1 METIKKQLIDIS
13 SYASTNDGVKKLFDD
28 NLQLSI
34 NVVNECLTLDD
45 KYLAEIFGKDEYNTG
60 FMMITK
66 LSLHLLSNIKNLKVL
81 GCDHLYRIGLLT
93 IKIMHNEYIYKS
105 MENFYDAFFRYRF
118 QSNNLTECLLEHI
131 QNITDSSLIRIICSW
146 LDIVVH
152 YQRVIRKGSV
162 DLEYSYFDPRKII
175 SECIIKQIYN
185 LPSNLRL
192 RGSFL
197 FYLTFIPYPHINDD
211 EKLASICRQHILSQ
225 MKDLNEWNSDTV
237 HCVMG
242 NICLITNHYAKQFKD
257 DIEYSQ
263 SLLRI
268 VTHTKF
274 HQSLVSTWTNDKT
287 ILIHTIIE
295 YFYENIDN
303 NEKMKVILSSG
314 IDQLQ
319 KLYENIKCE
328 STKMK
333 LCYLILVS
341 TNEESKV
348 SDTIL
353 LACFQYINNL
363 YIITQNQDTKPREQY
378 DFLPVL
384 KKACRY
390 DSIKDAIIRLNK
402 INELVDLIR
411 HHSDVVCDILALLST
426 KSDAQKILQTNHTFF
441 CYMASRNWNDQVALS
456 CSNTEL
462 AKRIKT
468 HLQESYH
475 NILILNECNDD
486 MEKEKLI
493 LSCEFMI
500 VCLTNDYHE
509 FQSELVL
516 VYKNQKCTDTAKD
529 LYKACKENEISKMKE
544 YLQNIDIRI
553 LNERISNGSTS
564 LHIAS
569 YNGHNEIVRLLLK
582 AGASRTI
589 RNWPYELTPYEEA
602 RTQSTKDLFRIK
614 LDQDKSDHFI
624 NNDVYIEWMTTSRNP
639 GQKRTYL
646 RQKLNQLKT
655 YKNNNVGDIYR
666 ELVERMYAYIDT
678 LSLTNNMKQI
688 AQQYFVE
695 MRETLDPVYIIK
707 AYTSGTGFHKYYNEF
722 IAQHAIDFFDPF
734 SIDIHIDYNIVKCL
748 MTSIAIIMYSESFYK
763 YQYCGQTY
771 RGMTITEKD
780 LYKYVVRSKIMNKSF
795 LSTSKSKEIAEVFSG
810 CIQEHLSI
818 QATDIAAFCTY
829 IIKNSETALDLEKIS
844 EFGEAESEV
853 LILPFSI
860 FEVKRVQR
868 SSTNRVH
875 IELEEVSDE
884 FS

>member
-1 METIKKQLIDIS
+1 
-13 SYASTNDGVKKLFDD
+13 
-28 NLQLSI
+28 
-34 NVVNECLTLDD
+34 
-45 KYLAEIFGKDEYNTG
+45 
-60 FMMITK
+60 
-66 LSLHLLSNIKNLKVL
+66 
-81 GCDHLYRIGLLT
+81 
-93 IKIMHNEYIYKS
+93 
-105 MENFYDAFFRYRF
+105 
-118 QSNNLTECLLEHI
+118 
-131 QNITDSSLIRIICSW
+131 
-146 LDIVVH
+146 
-152 YQRVIRKGSV
+152 
-162 DLEYSYFDPRKII
+162 II

-185 LPSNLRL
+185 LPNNLRL

-225 MKDLNEWNSDTV
+225 MKDLNEWTSDTV
-237 HCVMG
+237 HYVMG
-242 NICLITNHYAKQFKD
+242 SICLITKYYAKQFKD

-263 SLLRI
+263 SLLSI

-319 KLYENIKCE
+319 ILYENIKCG
-328 STKMK
+328 STKMN

-341 TNEESKV
+341 TNEESRV
-348 SDTIL
+348 SEEIL
-353 LACFQYINNL
+353 LAFFQYIDNPS
-363 YIITQNQDTKPREQY
+363 IIRSRQDIKPREQN
-378 DFLPVL
+378 DFLQVL

-390 DSIKDAIIRLNK
+390 DSIKDAVIRLNK
-402 INELVDLIR
+402 INEL
-411 HHSDVVCDILALLST
+411 
-426 KSDAQKILQTNHTFF
+426 
-441 CYMASRNWNDQVALS
+441 DQVALS
-456 CSNTEL
+456 CCNTEL

-475 NILILNECNDD
+475 NILILNECDDD

-500 VCLTNDYHE
+500 VCLTNDYHQ

-516 VYKNQKCTDTAKD
+516 VYKNQVTIVPIVFEDETKYCPEEPFLKFFLEKYSPLLIRANINELSNSLAHQIKSARQIHVQLFPSSFNTINNLNELIADSVKCTDTAKD
-529 LYKACKENEISKMKE
+529 LYKACKENEISKTKE
-544 YLQNIDIRI
+544 YLQNIDIKI
-553 LNERISNGSTS
+553 LNQRISNGSTS

-589 RNWPYELTPYEEA
+589 RNWSYELTPYEEA
-602 RTQSTKDLFRIK
+602 RTQNTKDLFRIK
-614 LDQDKSDHFI
+614 LDKGTSDHFI

-639 GQKRTYL
+639 AQKRTYL
-646 RQKLNQLKT
+646 REKLNQLKA

-666 ELVERMYAYIDT
+666 ELVRRMNAYIDT

-688 AQQYFVE
+688 AQQYFLE
-695 MRETLDPVYIIK
+695 MQETLDPVYIIK

-734 SIDIHIDYNIVKCL
+734 SIDIHIDYSIVKYL
-748 MTSIAIIMYSESFYK
+748 TTSIAIIMYSESFYK
-763 YQYCGQTY
+763 YRYCGQTY

-780 LYKYVVRSKIMNKSF
+780 LYKYVVNSKIMNKSF
-795 LSTSKSKEIAEVFSG
+795 LSTSKSKETAEVFSG
-810 CIQEHLSI
+810 CVQEQLPIQTLNE

-860 FEVKRVQR
+860 FGVKSVQR
-868 SSTNRVH
+868 LSTNRVH

>member
-1 METIKKQLIDIS
+1 
-13 SYASTNDGVKKLFDD
+13 
-28 NLQLSI
+28 
-34 NVVNECLTLDD
+34 
-45 KYLAEIFGKDEYNTG
+45 
-60 FMMITK
+60 MITK
-66 LSLHLLSNIKNLKVL
+66 LSLHLLSNIKNLKAL
-81 GCDHLYRIGLLT
+81 EYDHLYRISLLT
-93 IKIMHNEYIYKS
+93 IKIMHNQHIRTC

-118 QSNNLTECLLEHI
+118 ESNNLTECLLEHI
-131 QNITDSSLIRIICSW
+131 QNITDSSLIRIVCSW

-152 YQRVIRKGSV
+152 YQHVIRKGSV

-185 LPSNLRL
+185 LPNNLRL

-225 MKDLNEWNSDTV
+225 MKDLNEWTSDTV

-242 NICLITNHYAKQFKD
+242 SICLIAKHYAKQFKD

-268 VTHTKF
+268 VTHKKF

-295 YFYENIDN
+295 YFYENIVN
-303 NEKMKVILSSG
+303 NEKMEVTLSSA

-319 KLYENIKCE
+319 ELYENVKRR

-390 DSIKDAIIRLNK
+390 DSIKDAVIRLNK
-402 INELVDLIR
+402 INKLVNLIR
-411 HHSDVVCDILALLST
+411 HHSDV
-426 KSDAQKILQTNHTFF
+426 
-441 CYMASRNWNDQVALS
+441 DQVALS
-456 CSNTEL
+456 CSDIEL
-462 AKRIKT
+462 AKRIQT
-468 HLQESYH
+468 HLQIADH
-475 NILILNECNDD
+475 NILILNNCNDD

-493 LSCEFMI
+493 LSCKFMI
-500 VCLTNDYHE
+500 VCLTNDYHK
-509 FQSELVL
+509 FQSELIL
-516 VYKNQKCTDTAKD
+516 VYKNQVTTVPIVFEDEKTYCPKEPFLKFFLEKYSSSLIRANINELSDSLTYEIEAARRRHVQPLLLSINTSNNSNEMIADSGKCTDTAKD
-529 LYKACKENEISKMKE
+529 LYKACKDNEISKMKE
-544 YLQNIDIRI
+544 YLQNIDIKI
-553 LNERISNGSTS
+553 LNERISNGSTP
-564 LHIAS
+564 LHIAA

-589 RNWPYELTPYEEA
+589 RNRPYKLTPYEEA

-614 LDQDKSDHFI
+614 LDQDKSDRFI
-624 NNDVYIEWMTTSRNP
+624 SNDVYIEWMTTSRNP
-639 GQKRTYL
+639 AQKRIYL
-646 RQKLNQLKT
+646 REKLNQLKA
-655 YKNNNVGDIYR
+655 YKNKDVDDVYK

-734 SIDIHIDYNIVKCL
+734 SIDIHIDYSLVKCL
-748 MTSIAIIMYSESFYK
+748 MTATAIVMCSKRFYK
-763 YQYCGQTY
+763 YRYCGQTY

-810 CIQEHLSI
+810 CVQEQLPIQT
-818 QATDIAAFCTY
+818 TDIAAFCTY

-860 FEVKRVQR
+860 FEVKSVQR
-868 SSTNRVH
+868 LSTNRVH

>member
-1 METIKKQLIDIS
+1 
-13 SYASTNDGVKKLFDD
+13 
-28 NLQLSI
+28 
-34 NVVNECLTLDD
+34 
-45 KYLAEIFGKDEYNTG
+45 
-60 FMMITK
+60 
-66 LSLHLLSNIKNLKVL
+66 
-81 GCDHLYRIGLLT
+81 
-93 IKIMHNEYIYKS
+93 
-105 MENFYDAFFRYRF
+105 
-118 QSNNLTECLLEHI
+118 
-131 QNITDSSLIRIICSW
+131 
-146 LDIVVH
+146 
-152 YQRVIRKGSV
+152 
-162 DLEYSYFDPRKII
+162 
-175 SECIIKQIYN
+175 
-185 LPSNLRL
+185 
-192 RGSFL
+192 
-197 FYLTFIPYPHINDD
+197 
-211 EKLASICRQHILSQ
+211 
-225 MKDLNEWNSDTV
+225 
-237 HCVMG
+237 
-242 NICLITNHYAKQFKD
+242 
-257 DIEYSQ
+257 
-263 SLLRI
+263 
-268 VTHTKF
+268 THTKF

-734 SIDIHIDYNIVKCL
+734 IIDIHIDYSIVKCL
-748 MTSIAIIMYSESFYK
+748 MTATAIIMCSKRFYK
-763 YQYCGQTY
+763 YRYCGQTY

-780 LYKYVVRSKIMNKSF
+780 LYKYVVKSKIMNKSF

-860 FEVKRVQR
+860 FEVKSVQR
-868 SSTNRVH
+868 LSTNKVH

>member
-1 METIKKQLIDIS
+1 
-13 SYASTNDGVKKLFDD
+13 
-28 NLQLSI
+28 
-34 NVVNECLTLDD
+34 
-45 KYLAEIFGKDEYNTG
+45 
-60 FMMITK
+60 MMI
-66 LSLHLLSNIKNLKVL
+66 
-81 GCDHLYRIGLLT
+81 D
-93 IKIMHNEYIYKS
+93 
-105 MENFYDAFFRYRF
+105 
-118 QSNNLTECLLEHI
+118 
-131 QNITDSSLIRIICSW
+131 
-146 LDIVVH
+146 
-152 YQRVIRKGSV
+152 
-162 DLEYSYFDPRKII
+162 
-175 SECIIKQIYN
+175 
-185 LPSNLRL
+185 RL

-225 MKDLNEWNSDTV
+225 MKDLNEWTSDTV
-237 HCVMG
+237 HCAMG
-242 NICLITNHYAKQFKD
+242 NICLITKHYAKQFKD

-263 SLLRI
+263 SLLSI

-303 NEKMKVILSSG
+303 NEKMKVILSSA

-319 KLYENIKCE
+319 KLYENVKYR
-328 STKMK
+328 STKMN
-333 LCYLILVS
+333 LCCLILAS

-348 SDTIL
+348 CDEIL
-353 LACFQYINNL
+353 LTCFEHIKHI
-363 YIITQNQDTKPREQY
+363 YIITQNQYIEFRKPN
-378 DFLPVL
+378 DFLQVL

-402 INELVDLIR
+402 INELVDLIPR
-411 HHSDVVCDILALLST
+411 HSDAVWDILALLST
-426 KSDAQKILQTNHTFF
+426 KRDAQKILRTNHKFID
-441 CYMASRNWNDQVALS
+441 YMTSENRNVENERSLQILRQNITCSDDPNIHWVIQRQKYGEIQLEVREPYVVLLPRLSMKDQGVLS
-456 CSNTEL
+456 CSNTDL
-462 AKRIKT
+462 AKRLKT
-468 HLQESYH
+468 HLQGADH

-493 LSCEFMI
+493 LSCQFMI
-500 VCLTNDYHE
+500 VCLTDDYHE
-509 FQSELVL
+509 LQSELIL
-516 VYKNQKCTDTAKD
+516 VYKNQVPIVPIVFEDEKTYCPKEPFLKFFLEKYSSSLIRANINELSDSLAYKIKYSRQRHVKPLLCSFNTSNNLNERITDSVKCTYTAKD

-553 LNERISNGSTS
+553 LNERISNERILNERISNGSTP

-589 RNWPYELTPYEEA
+589 RNRPYKLTPYEEA

-614 LDQDKSDHFI
+614 LDQGKSDRFI
-624 NNDVYIEWMTTSRNP
+624 SNDVYIEWMTTSRNP
-639 GQKRTYL
+639 AQKRIYL
-646 RQKLNQLKT
+646 REKLNQLKA
-655 YKNNNVGDIYR
+655 YKNKGVDDVYK

-734 SIDIHIDYNIVKCL
+734 SIDIHIDYSLVKCL
-748 MTSIAIIMYSESFYK
+748 MTATAIIMCSKRFYK
-763 YQYCGQTY
+763 YRYCGQTY

-780 LYKYVVRSKIMNKSF
+780 LYKYVVKSKIMNKSF

-860 FEVKRVQR
+860 FEVKSVQR
-868 SSTNRVH
+868 LSTNKVH